1 MTNAATDE
9 RTTHIPLEFDNV
21 PTTKQL
27 QDLMH
32 AINHELDQGNLVRLD
47 NIWDVPNGA
56 TIIYRI
62 HPAGVLKNAVQ
73 TIEQMTALPH
83 VLLYPGYLHLC
94 KPGTPARV
102 IAIEDCGGFGT
113 QHLAQAHAYRLCM
126 NHTYNKHDEDCN
138 DDADPSYEGN
148 EDRYLDCSWEDP
160 RTD

>member
-1 MTNAATDE
+1 MTSIE

-47 NIWDVPNGA
+47 NDWDVPNGA

-62 HPAGVLKNAVQ
+62 CPAGVLKNAVQ
-73 TIEQMTALPH
+73 TIEQMAALPH

-94 KPGTPARV
+94 RPGTPSRV
-102 IAIEDCGGFGT
+102 IAIEDCGGFGAR
-113 QHLAQAHAYRLCM
+113 HLQQAHAYRLCM
-126 NHTYNKHDEDCN
+126 NHRYNKHDVTN
-138 DDADPSYEGN
+138 DATNNYECN
-148 EDRYLDCSWEDP
+148 EDSYLDCSWED
-160 RTD
+160 